1 MLRAQANVSD
11 NPRIIYCA
19 LYRIYV
25 YSLILC
31 ALLISYLVYIHIH
44 IYIYFFNIYI
54 IFVYNMYYIF
64 YNITNNF
71 TTSSCIPPVIAN
83 VEFVAWLAP
92 GMLDDCPPNRDRY
105 RWFVQK
111 KRASSILFNV
121 RLPCTRRFYFPF
133 FHFPASFS

>member
-1 MLRAQANVSD
+1 
-11 NPRIIYCA
+11 
-19 LYRIYV
+19 
-25 YSLILC
+25 
-31 ALLISYLVYIHIH
+31 
-44 IYIYFFNIYI
+44 
-54 IFVYNMYYIF
+54 MYYIF